1 MSYKSD
7 EDQRRGFFSA
17 SSPRLHGFLLVHNG
31 GLTGKATKTSRICAL
46 HPRTKLLKMEP
57 KRGLV

>member
-7 EDQRRGFFSA
+7 EGQRRGFFSA
-17 SSPRLHGFLLVHNG
+17 SSLRLHGFLLVHDG
-31 GLTGKATKTSRICAL
+31 GLAGKATKTSKICAL
-46 HPRTKLLKMEP
+46 HPRRKLLKLEP

>member
-7 EDQRRGFFSA
+7 EDQRRGFFS
-17 SSPRLHGFLLVHNG
+17 PKLQGFLLVHNG
-31 GLTGKATKTSRICAL
+31 GLAGKATETSRICAL
-46 HPRTKLLKMEP
+46 HPRTKLLKLEP

>member
-17 SSPRLHGFLLVHNG
+17 SSPRFHGFLLVHNG
-31 GLTGKATKTSRICAL
+31 GLAGKATKTSRICAL
-46 HPRTKLLKMEP
+46 HPRTKLLKMKP